1 MGVWGVSL
9 GEPWQ
14 PAGSVTNVMALLKRD
29 GGYDVMHAVLN
40 FIAWERSGCFSNYIS
55 LQLLQK
61 EV

>member
-1 MGVWGVSL
+1 VGEFLWVSR
-9 GEPWQ
+9 Q

-40 FIAWERSGCFSNYIS
+40 FIAWEKSGCFSNYIS
-55 LQLLQK
+55 QPAIVTQK